1 VRLVATLLT
10 VPCDSL
16 LVCRQ
21 PTVAGVTPAF
31 PRLHGRRLDGVVV
44 RLPDDLPAP
53 SLVVLAFHQRHQ
65 RDVDGWLARVP
76 PGVPCFEVPLLGA
89 RWTPARP
96 LIDGGMARGIGD
108 PVVLARTVTVYGQ
121 VGDVRR
127 AFGLDGTDDVVAAV
141 VTPQGRVAAWA
152 LGPASESGAGLL
164 LAELEGL

>member
-1 VRLVATLLT
+1 MRPVVLLVVLLA

-31 PRLHGRRLDGVVV
+31 PRLHGRRLDGVQV
-44 RLPDDLPAP
+44 RLPDDLPGR

-65 RDVDGWLARVP
+65 RDVDAWLARVP

-96 LIDGGMARGIGD
+96 LIDGGMARGVCD
-108 PVVLARTVTVYGQ
+108 
-121 VGDVRR
+121 
-127 AFGLDGTDDVVAAV
+127 
-141 VTPQGRVAAWA
+141 
-152 LGPASESGAGLL
+152 
-164 LAELEGL
+164 